1 MLAKLL
7 QCAAIKLHFLKPLSN
22 NQTASNLKW
31 GGVNWGSR
39 NVSFPV
45 IENLNLKKKRFVS
58 LDFSFSHTF
67 SPKLCFSI
75 VRTEWDSD
83 SLVILPRRRYFR
95 VEDCY
100 RNLIENLLHESSL
113 SCIPSWK
120 LLATKFILGI
130 FHPFHFLL
138 LEMSFF
144 EAIPWSC
151 VRDCTW
157 MFVPSLSFLKNLK

>member
-45 IENLNLKKKRFVS
+45 IENVLFRWIFHFRIHFRLSYV
-58 LDFSFSHTF
+58 
-67 SPKLCFSI
+67 FSI